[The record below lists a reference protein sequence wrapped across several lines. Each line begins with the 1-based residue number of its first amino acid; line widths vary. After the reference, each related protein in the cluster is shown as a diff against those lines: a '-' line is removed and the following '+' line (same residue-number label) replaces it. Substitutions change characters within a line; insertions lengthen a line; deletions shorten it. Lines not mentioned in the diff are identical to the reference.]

1 MDSTNKAGNCR
12 LAEYLDGVRGKLFP
26 RNDCDPFSR
35 RHISSKRCK
44 KLANKNKCQE
54 KWRRMKRHIAC

>member
-26 RNDCDPFSR
+26 RNDCDPSAGATYLVSDVR
-35 RHISSKRCK
+35 NWLIKTNAK
-44 KLANKNKCQE
+44 KNGDE
-54 KWRRMKRHIAC
+54 